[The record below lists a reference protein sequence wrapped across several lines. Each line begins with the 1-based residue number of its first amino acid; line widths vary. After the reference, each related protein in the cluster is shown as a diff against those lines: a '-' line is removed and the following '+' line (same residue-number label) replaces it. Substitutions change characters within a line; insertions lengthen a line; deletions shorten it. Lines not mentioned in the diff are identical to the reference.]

1 MGLFDKIKKVISK
14 IIGLDS
20 IEPPKVKRGTR
31 KSYNATHR
39 NKTNEKI
46 PKDLG
51 KKKPGVKRTNT
62 KNFRFLYYVHFFSK
76 YYKLLKSSF

>member
-14 IIGLDS
+14 IIGFDS

-51 KKKPGVKRTNT
+51 KKKLVSRELIQKRRLSQLHL
-62 KNFRFLYYVHFFSK
+62 KKRLK
-76 YYKLLKSSF
+76 ERKSSFPQN

>member
-14 IIGLDS
+14 IIGFDS

-51 KKKPGVKRTNT
+51 KKKLVSREIIQKR
-62 KNFRFLYYVHFFSK
+62 RLY
-76 YYKLLKSSF
+76 